1 MERRNRWTESGGDA
15 SRTLH
20 TNHFSL
26 KTSDRAA
33 SPPTDLLKLGY
44 VLHKVC
50 DVWLTLYCW
59 RLFTLCNICACVDF
73 EWEFLLCT
81 CSSSDI
87 QKVLQLHLIVSL
99 QFAFVTWKGSYLNLN
114 LLNRVQR
121 HLKFVIVPVLTQ
133 NKDFSTTNT
142 FLEMHGYLLRI
153 Y

>member
-1 MERRNRWTESGGDA
+1 MERRNRWAESGGDA

-33 SPPTDLLKLGY
+33 SPPTGLLKLGY

-50 DVWLTLYCW
+50 DVILLEVIYT
-59 RLFTLCNICACVDF
+59 CNICACVDF
-73 EWEFLLCT
+73 ELEFLLCT

>member
-1 MERRNRWTESGGDA
+1 MERRNRWAESGGDA

-33 SPPTDLLKLGY
+33 SPPTGLLKLGY

-50 DVWLTLYCW
+50 DVILLEVIYT
-59 RLFTLCNICACVDF
+59 CNICACVDF

-121 HLKFVIVPVLTQ
+121 HLKFIIVPVLTQ